1 MPVATT
7 QTIALQGAV
16 GHLIDIQVDVS
27 PGLVTTVLVG
37 RPDAALSE
45 ARDRCRMAV
54 SNSGFQWP
62 TTRRTTILLSPA
74 DLPKRGTHFDLSV
87 VTSCDT

>member
-1 MPVATT
+1 MAVATSR
-7 QTIALQGAV
+7 TIALQGAT
-16 GHLIDIQVDVS
+16 GHLIDVQVDVS
-27 PGLVTTVLVG
+27 PGMVATILVG
-37 RPDAALSE
+37 RPDAAISE

-54 SNSGFQWP
+54 SNSGFAWP

-87 VTSCDT
+87 GTSCDT